1 MDDDHV
7 DSDSQTWERLLEQ
20 QTALFRKTVS
30 RNTELEG
37 RVEELERELG
47 VWKVALKTADE
58 DKKTLTKQITR
69 LERNIGSLK
78 DDNPLVVCLI
88 DGDGN
93 IFSSEL
99 IKLGETGGHQAALL
113 LNKGLTGHMESL
125 DSDEGFSSRGQ
136 IWLTVYCN
144 KSGLLETLT
153 NNNVCTA
160 EQFENFVIGFNQ
172 AAPLFSFVDV
182 GSGKER
188 ADEKIK
194 ECLRVFTRFP
204 QTSKVF
210 FGGAHDNGYISILN
224 QLQNEGL
231 RNKLVVLRGY
241 KELAYELKNLKLPTL
256 EIVGLFMTE
265 KLQTIA
271 PPRRHSPPSLVKPQ
285 DFEKFRATPQ
295 TSSPREFVA
304 AKAAQFTEKGLVS
317 TQSYTPILEVHV
329 HFFSSLFTN
338 INLHHA
344 ISTTYPTASTGS
356 SAATVTI
363 TYYYPNTWRNSV

>member
-1 MDDDHV
+1 MRRSKV
-7 DSDSQTWERLLEQ
+7 LLILQSCQTI
-20 QTALFRKTVS
+20 
-30 RNTELEG
+30 ELTIS
-37 RVEELERELG
+37 V
-47 VWKVALKTADE
+47 
-58 DKKTLTKQITR
+58 
-69 LERNIGSLK
+69 
-78 DDNPLVVCLI
+78 
-88 DGDGN
+88 
-93 IFSSEL
+93 
-99 IKLGETGGHQAALL
+99 
-113 LNKGLTGHMESL
+113 
-125 DSDEGFSSRGQ
+125 
-136 IWLTVYCN
+136 
-144 KSGLLETLT
+144 
-153 NNNVCTA
+153 
-160 EQFENFVIGFNQ
+160 
-172 AAPLFSFVDV
+172 
-182 GSGKER
+182 
-188 ADEKIK
+188 

-271 PPRRHSPPSLVKPQ
+271 PPRKHSPPSLVKPQ

-329 HFFSSLFTN
+329 RFFL
-338 INLHHA
+338 
-344 ISTTYPTASTGS
+344 
-356 SAATVTI
+356 
-363 TYYYPNTWRNSV
+363 